1 MKSPEQEHPCPLCG
15 DADSC
20 SFFVDQF
27 RRYRRCRTCDLVF
40 VPPKYWLSTKAE
52 KETYDQHENSV
63 EDPGY
68 RSFLSRLSTPLLEK
82 LEPGQHGLDFGCGP
96 GPALSALLAEYG
108 LRVDLYDPFYYNEPA
123 VFSKTY
129 DFICATEVI
138 EHLRNPG
145 KEISSLF
152 MMLKPGGWMGIMTKL
167 VKDQAAFSQWHYI
180 RDLTHIC
187 FYSRSTFSFIA
198 RRFHARIEFI
208 GSDVILMKKQ

>member
-1 MKSPEQEHPCPLCG
+1 MKSPGQEHPCPLCG
-15 DADSC
+15 DADSY
-20 SFFVDQF
+20 SFFVDKF
-27 RRYRRCRTCDLVF
+27 RRYRRCPTCDLVF
-40 VPPKYWLSTKAE
+40 VPPVYWLSTKAE
-52 KETYDQHENSV
+52 KATYDLHENCA

-68 RSFLSRLSTPLLEK
+68 RGFLSRLSTPLLEK
-82 LEPGQHGLDFGCGP
+82 LEPGQTGLDFGCGP
-96 GPALSALLAEYG
+96 GPALPAMLAEYG
-108 LRVDLYDPFYYNEPA
+108 LRVDLYDPFFFNEPA

-129 DFICATEVI
+129 DFICATEVF

-152 MMLKPGGWMGIMTKL
+152 RMLKPGGWMGIMTKL

-187 FYSRSTFSFIA
+187 FCSRGTFTYLA
-198 RRFHARIEFI
+198 RRFHAGIEFI